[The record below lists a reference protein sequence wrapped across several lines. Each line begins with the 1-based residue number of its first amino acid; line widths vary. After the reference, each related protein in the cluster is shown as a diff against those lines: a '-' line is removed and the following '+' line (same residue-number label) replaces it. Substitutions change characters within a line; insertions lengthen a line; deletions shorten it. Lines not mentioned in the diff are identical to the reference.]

1 MSNLSKRTTIY
12 IEPGLLKALRLK
24 SLETSRTVSD
34 VVNEAIR
41 TSLGEDVEDLEA
53 FEQRS
58 GEPVMSFEALLK
70 ELKRDGKI

>member
-12 IEPGLLKALRLK
+12 IEPGLFKAVRLK
-24 SLETSRTVSD
+24 SVETSRTVSD

-41 TSLGEDVEDLEA
+41 VSLGEDAEDLGA
-53 FEQRS
+53 FEKRAK
-58 GEPVMSFEALLK
+58 EPVISFEALLK